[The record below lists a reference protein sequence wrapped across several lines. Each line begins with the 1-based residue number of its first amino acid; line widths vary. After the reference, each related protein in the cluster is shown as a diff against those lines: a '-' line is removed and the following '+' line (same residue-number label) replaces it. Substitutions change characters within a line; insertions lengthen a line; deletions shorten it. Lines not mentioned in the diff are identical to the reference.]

1 MIHLMLLLK
10 EDFFD
15 LKSEVDK
22 LDIDKVVN
30 VPNGLSNV
38 KASQSRSF
46 RCWEVEN
53 CSCWFKTFDWYS

>member
-46 RCWEVEN
+46 RC
-53 CSCWFKTFDWYS
+53 